1 MAQGFRPDRLGD
13 QIRTETSDILAREVH
28 DRGIGFVTLTRVS
41 VTKDL
46 QTARI
51 YYTTLAAGDAR
62 KETGRALERAKPFVR
77 RQPAGR
83 LKLRRMPAIEFRFDQ
98 SIEHQARIEQLIHDI
113 HEQDA
118 VQKRD
123 GASGRPAAGERPT
136 DDLPDLD

>member
-77 RQPAGR
+77 R
-83 LKLRRMPAIEFRFDQ
+83 
-98 SIEHQARIEQLIHDI
+98 
-113 HEQDA
+113 
-118 VQKRD
+118 
-123 GASGRPAAGERPT
+123 
-136 DDLPDLD
+136 